1 MADALEGTV
10 PAEAQDATAAA
21 LEGTMPAEAQDAT
34 AALAPGLLPA
44 AQSESLDATD
54 ATAALAQ
61 GLEAAVDL
69 QDAAASPTQG
79 SVTAAD
85 PQGDTSDATQRFV
98 STTSAPVPSADSRG
112 ATLAPSQGSATAA
125 SPGAMMADVTVHP
138 QYIDISRWRQWTG
151 KEVAQFLTTACDLP
165 QYSGTA
171 ERNLTGAV
179 LATLFREKLMGKGLA
194 RAGICDHRHQQKVI
208 AAIGRLE
215 RGHNF
220 ADEELRTPN
229 AATML
234 RRGTVGYSSRNLE
247 GIKLYKRPSLFAQTA
262 LTVVDMQDAKGLPQT
277 VTRSLMTKSASASTL
292 SSRYSSAG
300 DRASPVFFGQ

>member
-1 MADALEGTV
+1 
-10 PAEAQDATAAA
+10 
-21 LEGTMPAEAQDAT
+21 MPAEAQDAT

-98 STTSAPVPSADSRG
+98 STTSAPVPS
-112 ATLAPSQGSATAA
+112 APSQGSATAA